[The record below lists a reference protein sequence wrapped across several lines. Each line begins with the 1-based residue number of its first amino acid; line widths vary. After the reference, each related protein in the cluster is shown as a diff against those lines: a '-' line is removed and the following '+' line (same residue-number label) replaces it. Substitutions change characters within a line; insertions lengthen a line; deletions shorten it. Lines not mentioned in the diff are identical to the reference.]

1 MKNTVKIIALL
12 LLVCMLGATLVACG
26 TKLDGTYSTG
36 TVVAGVDLTFDGD
49 KVTIAIKAAGIQL
62 ASTEGTYSI
71 DGDKITFEFES
82 EKDEVKKYNG
92 TFDFEKIENDDGSE
106 TIKIGVLGNFT
117 KKAD

>member
-1 MKNTVKIIALL
+1 
-12 LLVCMLGATLVACG
+12 
-26 TKLDGTYSTG
+26 
-36 TVVAGVDLTFDGD
+36 
-49 KVTIAIKAAGIQL
+49 VTIAIKALGFEA

-82 EKDEVKKYNG
+82 EKDEVKKYDG

-106 TIKIGVLGNFT
+106 TITIGALGKFT